1 MRTKLVGTFTALE
14 GGVGLLP
21 KALGIHKNA
30 KLPRKESGDG
40 NKNQADRIESTHK
53 DHGRHHHK
61 MIPIEDAAGRAATV
75 FHDKAEGTPD
85 ENTDQIAH
93 IEASTDE
100 EKDLFADDV
109 RVIQGGKDGKKSDPE
124 EENLIRRA
132 RCGNDM
138 IAKGGIVDRFLE
150 GAEASTEELTRA
162 NGKLFPYRNE
172 LTKHIKHPK
181 HPKKVQGADLGKK
194 ASTLQHREKFG
205 LEDKQKHEG
214 NENKRTQHKSYKII
228 SSEI

>member
-1 MRTKLVGTFTALE
+1 MRTKLVSTFTALE

-30 KLPRKESGDG
+30 NFPKQKDSNRDK
-40 NKNQADRIESTHK
+40 QQRDRIKSADE
-53 DHGRHHHK
+53 DHRGEHHEV
-61 MIPIEDAAGRAATV
+61 IPVEDAAGRAATV
-75 FHDKAEGTPD
+75 FHDKAEGAPD

-100 EKDLFADDV
+100 EKNLFADDM
-109 RVIQGGKDGKKSDPE
+109 RIIQGGKDGKKSDPE

-150 GAEASTEELTRA
+150 GAEASTEELA
-162 NGKLFPYRNE
+162 
-172 LTKHIKHPK
+172 
-181 HPKKVQGADLGKK
+181 
-194 ASTLQHREKFG
+194 
-205 LEDKQKHEG
+205 
-214 NENKRTQHKSYKII
+214 
-228 SSEI
+228 